1 MTGSAKQSMVP
12 QEKHGLLRRFSA
24 KLLCNFVAEL
34 LAMTESAGQRI
45 PPSPFAVSHALFAV
59 EEQQQ
64 G

>member
-1 MTGSAKQSMVP
+1 MVP

-24 KLLCNFVAEL
+24 KLLRNFVAEL
-34 LAMTESAGQRI
+34 LAMTELAGQRI